1 MSGGGTPSP
10 RTQFSCMGELED
22 SSVGRGR
29 EKIRLLYMA
38 CINGRRTSQGAA
50 RSNPWEVSQWVSPES
65 VPVVRVMEP
74 NGVERMVPY
83 SKVAISGD
91 ATRTSSRPGR
101 WVGWWDTTATSCESW
116 ASTVLGKRRAENLAR
131 TSGGGGNWSTPW
143 TLNFQK
149 LGGISNRKIVQI
161 PQLGSK

>member
-1 MSGGGTPSP
+1 MS
-10 RTQFSCMGELED
+10 
-22 SSVGRGR
+22 
-29 EKIRLLYMA
+29 MA

-101 WVGWWDTTATSCESW
+101 WVGWWDTTATSCASW
-116 ASTVLGKRRAENLAR
+116 ASTVRGKRRAENLAR
-131 TSGGGGNWSTPW
+131 TSGGEATGVP
-143 TLNFQK
+143 
-149 LGGISNRKIVQI
+149 LG
-161 PQLGSK
+161 P